1 LQGSEF
7 TTSTHLHGS
16 ASLPQYDGYAS
27 DVTPPGFYQTYEYPS
42 MLESMADRPR
52 VRVCPGG
59 GIALFAPGRR
69 RETEGERRT
78 PRARARARGP
88 KMVGMNRRLRAV
100 RRSVDAA
107 VTSGPAPRRLPRRL
121 VQLYAGLVLFG
132 TSMALLVRAQ
142 LGVIP
147 WDVLHQGLSRQLG
160 VSMGTVVIAVSLLL
174 LLAWIPLRERPGLGT
189 LSNALVIGV
198 TLDAALVVL
207 PPVHAMSVRVLLVL
221 TGVLLNAVAT
231 ASYIGVHLGPGP
243 RDGLMTGLVRRTGRS
258 VRLVRTSIE
267 ATVVLVGWL
276 LGGTVGL
283 GTVVYALAIG
293 PLVQFLLP
301 RLSVRLYR

>member
-1 LQGSEF
+1 
-7 TTSTHLHGS
+7 
-16 ASLPQYDGYAS
+16 
-27 DVTPPGFYQTYEYPS
+27 
-42 MLESMADRPR
+42 
-52 VRVCPGG
+52 
-59 GIALFAPGRR
+59 
-69 RETEGERRT
+69 
-78 PRARARARGP
+78 
-88 KMVGMNRRLRAV
+88 
-100 RRSVDAA
+100 
-107 VTSGPAPRRLPRRL
+107 LPRRL

-132 TSMALLVRAQ
+132 VSMGLLVRAQ

-189 LSNALVIGV
+189 ISNALVIGL
-198 TLDAALVVL
+198 TLDATLGLL
-207 PPVHAMSVRVLLVL
+207 PPVDAIPLRALLVL
-221 TGVLLNAVAT
+221 VGVLLNTVAT
-231 ASYIGVHLGPGP
+231 AGYIGVHLGPGP

-258 VRLVRTSIE
+258 VRVVRTSIE

-283 GTVVYALAIG
+283 GTVIYALSIG